1 MDGDTTPP
9 ATAHGPARRRVR
21 VLVVDDLPSVC
32 EAMGVLCSCDPD
44 IEVVGRAHDG
54 QTAVSLVEA
63 FKPDVVLMDIRMPGM
78 NGLQA
83 THAIKSRWPDVRVV
97 LVTVYPTAREEPF
110 ADEADA
116 ILLKGFKATELLNS
130 LFGADGRPS
139 SSTLMSEGS
148 A

>member
-1 MDGDTTPP
+1 MDGDAIPP
-9 ATAHGPARRRVR
+9 ATAHGPPRRRVR

-32 EAMGVLCSCDPD
+32 EAMKVLCSCDPD
-44 IEVVGRAHDG
+44 LEVVGQAHDG
-54 QTAVSLVEA
+54 HEAVSLVEA
-63 FKPDVVLMDIRMPGM
+63 CKPDVVVMDVRMPGM

-83 THAIKSRWPDVRVV
+83 THAIKNRWPEVRVV

-110 ADEADA
+110 ANEADA

-130 LFGADGRPS
+130 LFGAGGRP

-148 A
+148 T